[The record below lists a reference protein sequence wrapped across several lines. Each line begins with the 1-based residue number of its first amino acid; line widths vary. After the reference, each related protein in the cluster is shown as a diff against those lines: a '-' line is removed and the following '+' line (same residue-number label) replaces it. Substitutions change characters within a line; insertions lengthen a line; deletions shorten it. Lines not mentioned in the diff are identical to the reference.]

1 MGGKISAEHG
11 IGVTRKGYLRM
22 DYTETQIELLRGIKK
37 SFDPHRIL
45 NPGKIF
51 D

>member
-1 MGGKISAEHG
+1 MGGKITAEHG
-11 IGVTRKGYLRM
+11 IGLTRKNYLSM

-37 SFDPHRIL
+37 TFDPKGIL
-45 NPGKIF
+45 NPGKVF